1 LVYYKGGRAVSAQA
15 KGGTE
20 VANCEYLDEFVSH
33 AKKNLQSRLKEKS
46 SHSTLDRG
54 QFVFF
59 EGDAVSSLYLV
70 ESGVVEANVIHGDGK
85 VYIFHFIFP
94 GEIFGE
100 GVVYGQDF
108 YPFSAVVR
116 KEAVI
121 WRISKEEL
129 MPILEA
135 DPELERYLLRIV
147 GQKLD
152 SSYIKAHCIAG
163 ERVERRVACILLKTM
178 DENLGIK
185 PCKERMDTPL
195 TNRDISGLIGSTEET
210 VSRVMSRLKKEGI
223 VGIQDKHLVV
233 MDRDALL
240 KYFESM

>member
-1 LVYYKGGRAVSAQA
+1 MEGQT
-15 KGGTE
+15 KGGTQ
-20 VANCEYLDEFVSH
+20 VANSDYLEEFISH
-33 AKKNLQSRLKEKS
+33 AKKNLQARLKEKS

-59 EGDAVSSLYLV
+59 EGDASSSLFLV

-121 WRISKEEL
+121 WRISKDDL

-135 DPELERYLLRIV
+135 DPELERYILQMV

-152 SSYIKAHCIAG
+152 SSYIKARCIAG
-163 ERVERRVACILLKTM
+163 ERVERRVACILLKTL
-178 DENLGIK
+178 DENAGIR

-223 VGIQDKHLVV
+223 VGTQDKQLVV
-233 MDRDALL
+233 LDRDALL
-240 KYFESM
+240 EYFESV